1 MCKRDQFLKRSGQSG
16 QAVAEFAAAI
26 PLVVLFMVLLVE
38 VGLVMVD
45 QLAVERAAR
54 EAARTAAVT
63 ASTAEIQR
71 AAYRATDL
79 SGSRMEV
86 EIGDRPDPN
95 GMVRVTVRYEGS
107 VVEPFTG
114 AVLFHPQLH
123 ATAAMKVEDVLP
135 SHSE

>member
-1 MCKRDQFLKRSGQSG
+1 MSIKRRNQAG
-16 QAVAEFAAAI
+16 QAVAEFAAVI

-54 EAARTAAVT
+54 EAARTAAIT
-63 ASTAEIQR
+63 ASPAEIQM
-71 AAYRATDL
+71 AAYHATEL
-79 SGSRMEV
+79 STSHMKV
-86 EIGDRPDPN
+86 EIGKRPDAN
-95 GMVRVTVRYEGS
+95 GMVRVTVRYQGS

-123 ATAAMKVEDVLP
+123 ADASMHVEDQAI
-135 SHSE
+135 SQ